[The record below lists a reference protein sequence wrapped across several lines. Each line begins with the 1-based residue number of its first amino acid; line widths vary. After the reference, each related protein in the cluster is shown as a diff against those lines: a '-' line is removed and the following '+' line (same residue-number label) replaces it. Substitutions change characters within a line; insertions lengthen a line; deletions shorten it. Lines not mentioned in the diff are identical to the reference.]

1 VIALQCNYAEE
12 KGLSKMEQK
21 KDDTLSNVFLTLAA
35 AAFFLT
41 LITVGSSDA
50 ADPTAQT
57 TGHILARLTTYI
69 ISFNIITLALISD
82 PKAGPVTRFFTR
94 ILRLLAI
101 FLAVSIASFN
111 DPSRTTTN
119 TTGRL
124 LLILILVIAIVP
136 TNIPIASLSVFTL
149 ACVLAINVAGQPA
162 DTTARIGGPVAVI
175 LAIISMNR
183 NRVEKYRNSIHH

>member
-35 AAFFLT
+35 AAFF
-41 LITVGSSDA
+41 TVGSSDA